1 MIMETIIIICNLL
14 IQAIALK
21 ALVIGSDYSFYYR
34 IKYGKEYAKWYKRR
48 DTFQDYLDRK

>member
-1 MIMETIIIICNLL
+1 METIIIICNLL